1 MKTALTIAGSDSSG
15 GAGIQADLKTMTMNG
30 VFAKSAI
37 TALTA
42 QNTTGVTGIFNVT
55 PEFLKAQLDAVF
67 TDIFPDAVKIGMVSN
82 GELILA
88 IGETLKEYQARHI
101 VVDPVMVATSGAALL
116 EPDAVKILKEKLL
129 PLAEVITPNI
139 PETQILWG
147 RGIHSAEE
155 MEQAAKRRMETIK
168 TTKSRIRIT
177 PEIKTKTKTAKK
189 TGSISGQR
197 LKTAGRSRK
206 QITVIR
212 LNS

>member
-1 MKTALTIAGSDSSG
+1 MKKIVLLRHGESAWNKENRFTGWTDVDLTE
-15 GAGIQADLKTMTMNG
+15 KG
-30 VFAKSAI
+30 VAEA
-37 TALTA
+37 
-42 QNTTGVTGIFNVT
+42 
-55 PEFLKAQLDAVF
+55 EKA
-67 TDIFPDAVKIGMVSN
+67 
-82 GELILA
+82 
-88 IGETLKEYQARHI
+88 GETLKEYQARHI

-197 LKTAGRSRK
+197 LKTAGRSQK